1 MSESLPPSGP
11 VRVQNCAAHPS
22 SDDVANACMTADCL
36 TSALDPTML
45 PSLIMTAPRHATEV
59 DHIMTMSGPEHPPTA
74 KEPAGDHAMPT
85 RDRAASQK
93 LAGCGCALCGVFPSG
108 RLEIGWQV
116 ARGSGF

>member
-36 TSALDPTML
+36 TSALDLTML

-59 DHIMTMSGPEHPPTA
+59 DHIMTIRPCRAPS
-74 KEPAGDHAMPT
+74 T
-85 RDRAASQK
+85 R
-93 LAGCGCALCGVFPSG
+93 
-108 RLEIGWQV
+108 
-116 ARGSGF
+116 